1 MRHIPNFITSLNL
14 ASGFAAI
21 IFLFNGYP
29 VTACWLIITA
39 MVFDF
44 FDGFASRLLRAYSDI
59 GKELDS
65 LADVV
70 SFGVVPGLII
80 YTVLAKS
87 MNLEASSILSVKYLL
102 VIAVTAFFPVCAA
115 LRLAKFNIDTTQS
128 DTFRGVPTPAAA
140 LAVVTIILSDHYS
153 GSSLIRTFLSSP
165 AAVIIFSLIISALM
179 VTRVPLLSLKFH
191 DFGLKGNEGRFLLIA
206 VCLILF
212 IVFRFGGIPWIIPAY
227 LGVSLISLLFW
238 R

>member
-21 IFLFNGYP
+21 IFLFNGDP
-29 VTACWLIITA
+29 VTASWLILAA

-44 FDGFASRLLRAYSDI
+44 FDGFASRLLKAYSDL

-70 SFGVVPGLII
+70 SFGVAPSLMIYNVLSSSMTLGDSGL
-80 YTVLAKS
+80 
-87 MNLEASSILSVKYLL
+87 LSVKHILA
-102 VIAVTAFFPVCAA
+102 IAVTAFFPVCSA

-128 DTFRGVPTPAAA
+128 DTFRGMPTPAAA
-140 LAVVTIILSDHYS
+140 LAVVTIILSGYYS
-153 GSSLIRTFLSSP
+153 ESVLVRSFLASP
-165 AAVIIFSLIISALM
+165 AAVIIFSLIISGLM
-179 VTRVPLLSLKFH
+179 VTRIPLLSLKFH
-191 DFGLKGNEGRFLLIA
+191 DFSLKGNEGRFLLIT
-206 VCLILF
+206 VCLLLF

-227 LGVSLISLLFW
+227 LVISLISLLF
-238 R
+238 RK